1 MSLPNHRASLSMKT
15 HVISLI
21 LLALWALWA
30 FGKYRTGWG
39 GDLAALIF
47 AGHYAAQGQLDLI
60 YAAPPD
66 FFGGTP
72 PEWLPLRDALGLDQ
86 SNSVFPYIY
95 PPLWAGL
102 VAPLAE
108 ALSPHAFQ
116 QGFLGLNV
124 LLLAGCVLLAEQ
136 IARPVTMSPL
146 VFRLWSIATLAIATP
161 TTVALGLNQPSI
173 IVAFLILLGAATMVE
188 RPVLSGTAIAVASA
202 IKLTPL
208 VFVAIYFL
216 LPREN
221 ATERK
226 HALIA
231 FSVVSAVLAGASIL
245 LMGWPLHRA
254 FLDQLDLASGKS
266 IWSTVNPS
274 ARILILDLGHK
285 LGLSAPLDPSRA
297 SQTLMML
304 RMPLW
309 PGLIMGG
316 IAVLLGARAFT
327 LARSRHGADVRGIAF
342 LGMSIGLFLFGPL
355 SWLHYLI
362 VPLLLAPALIVGMS
376 RSASIAILALIL
388 IANSNPVLNIFAH
401 NKLDFLPYTALIV
414 TIWALAL
421 GLTLRALAYQP
432 RD

>member
-1 MSLPNHRASLSMKT
+1 MHL
-15 HVISLI
+15 ISLV

-30 FGKYRTGWG
+30 FAKYRTGWG
-39 GDLAALIF
+39 GDLAAVWF
-47 AGHYAAQGQLDLI
+47 AGHFAAQGQLDLI

-72 PEWLPLRDALGLDQ
+72 PQWLPLHDALGLDQ
-86 SNSVFPYIY
+86 TNPAFPYIY

-102 VAPLAE
+102 MAPLTE
-108 ALSPHAFQ
+108 TLSPHAFQ
-116 QGFLGLNV
+116 QVFLALNI

-136 IARPVTMSPL
+136 IARPASMSPL
-146 VFRLWSIATLAIATP
+146 VFRLWSIATLALATP
-161 TTVALGLNQPSI
+161 ATVALGLNQPSI
-173 IVAFLILLGAATMVE
+173 IVAFLILLAGTIMVK
-188 RPVLSGTAIAVASA
+188 RPVLSGAAIAVASA
-202 IKLTPL
+202 IKLTPV
-208 VFVAIYFL
+208 VFVAIYFM
-216 LPREN
+216 LPRKN
-221 ATERK
+221 TTARK
-226 HALIA
+226 HSLIA
-231 FSVVSAVLAGASIL
+231 FCVVSATLAGASIL

-254 FLDQLDLASGKS
+254 FLDQLDLASSKS
-266 IWSTVNPS
+266 IWSTINPS

-297 SQTLMML
+297 SQTLMLL

-309 PGLIMGG
+309 PGLVMGG
-316 IAVLLGARAFT
+316 IAVLLGARAFA
-327 LARSRHGADVRGIAF
+327 LARPRHGAPARALAV
-342 LGMSIGLFLFGPL
+342 LGMSIGLFLLGPL

-362 VPLLLAPALIVGMS
+362 VPMLLAPALIAGLS
-376 RSASIAILALIL
+376 RRASIAILALIL

-421 GLTLRALAYQP
+421 GLTFRALAYQP